1 MSISRLNIV
10 VFIFYSY
17 SFAICEDKGIKFYNN
32 NQFDKA
38 REYYEKILLERE
50 EDAIASFGLGSTAF
64 QQNDF
69 SLAMKG
75 FESALNTDNIKLR
88 SNAYYNMANILAEN
102 KRLEESLAFY
112 RESLVLNPND
122 LDSKI
127 NYELVKF
134 RLQEQQ
140 NNQDQESNEE
150 KDNNQDQSKNQNQNT
165 DSNQNNEDQDS
176 KENDQ
181 ADSSNN
187 NNERENKD
195 KENKN
200 NKQEKQKDDEKL
212 SDNEKQEKPI
222 PRDKQNA
229 TAILDA
235 IKNNEKINKKIQI
248 SKSKRRKLEKDW

>member
-150 KDNNQDQSKNQNQNT
+150 KDNNQDQSNNQNQNT

-176 KENDQ
+176 KQNDQ

>member
-134 RLQEQQ
+134 RLQEQL

-150 KDNNQDQSKNQNQNT
+150 KDNNQDQSNNQNQNT

-212 SDNEKQEKPI
+212 SDNEKQGKPI
-222 PRDKQNA
+222 PQDKQNA

>member
-150 KDNNQDQSKNQNQNT
+150 KDNNQDQSNNQNQNT

-212 SDNEKQEKPI
+212 SDNEKQGKPI
-222 PRDKQNA
+222 PQDKQNA